1 MIKDNQKRLNNFH
14 VVLDAIVILLS
25 YALAW
30 YIPVSYTHLDVYKR
44 QVLIGMCFLG
54 SVQIFFIGLVGEYI
68 LSINSR
74 VMKRPLVIEEERL
87 NFEENH
93 HPESNPQ
100 DRGKTPCNA
109 DVEAGREQQVQG

>member
-1 MIKDNQKRLNNFH
+1 MIFRQEWPRFSSACASWGL
-14 VVLDAIVILLS
+14 
-25 YALAW
+25 
-30 YIPVSYTHLDVYKR
+30 YK
-44 QVLIGMCFLG
+44 
-54 SVQIFFIGLVGEYI
+54 FFIGLVGEYI

-109 DVEAGREQQVQG
+109 DVEAGQEQQVQG

>member
-1 MIKDNQKRLNNFH
+1 MF
-14 VVLDAIVILLS
+14 
-25 YALAW
+25 
-30 YIPVSYTHLDVYKR
+30 
-44 QVLIGMCFLG
+44 
-54 SVQIFFIGLVGEYI
+54 I